1 MKKCISVIITI
12 ALVLTSICMKSGNA
26 FAASTAPLAG
36 SIVVTN
42 NLEGKADTIYVYGV
56 ESGDLVKVY
65 DSAQGENI
73 IAYGTVPKNKID
85 ITFKIA
91 QLGTEKGSVY
101 VSVVSKG
108 ADESSRTKKD
118 YAEEPKSTNYI
129 TKKNVTIF
137 NNAQKSDTI
146 TISGLN
152 ARDVVKAYGAAG
164 NLLGSKTASTS
175 GNDVTISVP
184 QLGSGTGIIYITI
197 TSKNMGESDKS
208 EPITYDPEP
217 VSIAPSEDD
226 ITINNNVK
234 KADEILVSGL
244 NGGDVVKIYNSATA
258 GKLLGSKKVPA
269 SGYDATINVS
279 QLGTST
285 GYVYV
290 SITSS
295 ESAESTRTSVQ
306 YPGEL
311 ESAQLNPRYITVT
324 NNAGKPDT
332 VYVTGL
338 TAKDVIK
345 VYTTETKGSPLGTA
359 TASTTSGDATVTI
372 PQLPLIQPE
381 DKVGEVYVSVTSADM
396 NESTRV
402 SATYGKEGKTDSISD
417 KNIIVT
423 NNVGKPDTVYVSNL
437 IGGDTIRVYDSAG
450 KVLGYSVVPDSGFDT
465 TISINQIGI
474 NSGSI
479 YVSITN
485 SGKLESS
492 TRTEVTFAAEDV
504 STLIDKNN
512 ISIAN
517 NANAAD
523 VVYVTRLSA
532 GTIVRVYD
540 SSNASIGS
548 ATVGAGM
555 TDATITTHQLKTS
568 GGTVYITVTQPGA
581 QESSKIAKDYGPEG
595 TSITPNVNNISVK
608 NNVGKPDTVYVSN
621 LLGNDIVRIYDLS
634 KPAKQIGTAT
644 VASSETYAIVTI
656 DQLGEGTGYID
667 VSVSSTGMAESS
679 RVTVKFDAEDIS
691 SETDEG
697 NISVTNNAGKPDV
710 VYITRLS
717 TGDVVKV
724 YDVEIGGNPIE
735 SATVGSNSSDV
746 TISIPQIGPGEG
758 DIYVT
763 IARTGEA
770 ESKRVKVHYDAEAQ
784 SATLNSDQIVVK
796 NNIIGTPDTIYV
808 PGLNAGDVIKVYT
821 ALTKANCLGTA
832 TVADG
837 DVSATVSVAQLGTA
851 GGSVYV
857 SVTRTGKL
865 ESSSIE
871 AKYDPEGKSTP
882 ATYVKVTNNAGAAD
896 TVYVSGL
903 AANDVVNVY
912 DQDKGGKLLGTATVA
927 TYSSDATVSIE
938 QLGSAKGIVY
948 VTVTSPNKLESN
960 RTPAEYDP
968 ETKPVA
974 IVASQVTIE
983 NNSGIA
989 STVTVKGL
997 KENDL
1002 INIYDKEIGG
1012 TLLGYGTVAAY
1023 NSEVTI
1029 PVSQLSATGGKV
1041 YISVTS
1047 MGKLESDRTPVDYDP
1062 KAVSKAPDA
1071 SRITIENNYE
1081 IADTITITNL
1091 DPNTVVKVY
1100 SAKTGGSP
1108 ISTTTVAPDSSKVT
1122 IPITQLD
1129 AGEGYVYVTVTNT
1142 GKTESERTE
1151 KKYSAEGVSDAP
1163 AKGNITIV
1171 NNSGMADTITIT
1183 GLELGS
1189 IVKVYNAASGG
1200 SKLASATADASTLA
1214 TTINYLQLGTGS
1226 GSVFVSVTSPGKR
1239 ESSIRTEVEYEA
1251 ESIAANERNITI
1263 LNNAG
1268 ISDSITVS
1276 GLAENDVIKAY
1287 DAASNGNLLGFAM
1300 VPVGSNKATI
1310 TIEQLAQNTRN
1321 VYISVTNYGRAE
1333 SKLTKA
1339 TYEAEKSA
1347 TAPYVGDIHVVNN
1360 VDIDDTITVY
1370 NLNAGDVIR
1379 VYDGNDTRKK
1389 LLGYATVA
1397 NNKTEATVSVE
1408 DLGTSGGVVYV
1419 SVITKGKNESAS
1431 TEATYVAEG
1440 KSTAPYSGYIYVT
1453 NDVTDTVLVTNLTI
1467 GDKVKVYNTSTGG
1480 DLLGYGTVTS
1490 SNGQV
1495 AFTVSKLAAEGG
1507 KVYVSVTSMGKTES
1521 NRTMVEYVSE

>member
-1 MKKCISVIITI
+1 MKQCISIIITI
-12 ALVLTSICMKSGNA
+12 ALVLTNICIKTGNA

-36 SIVVTN
+36 SIIVTN
-42 NLEGKADTIYVYGV
+42 NLEGKSDTIYVYGV
-56 ESGDLVKVY
+56 DSGDLVKVY
-65 DSAQGENI
+65 DSAQGDNV

-91 QLGTEKGSVY
+91 QLGTKKGSVY

-108 ADESSRTKKD
+108 GTESSRTKVN
-118 YAEEPKSTNYI
+118 YAEEPKSAPI
-129 TKKNVTIF
+129 AKENVTII

-146 TISGLN
+146 TVSGLN

-175 GNDVTISVP
+175 GNDVTINVS
-184 QLGSGTGIIYITI
+184 QLGSGAGIVYITV

-208 EPITYDPEP
+208 EPISYDAEP

-234 KADEILVSGL
+234 KADEIIVSGL
-244 NGGDVVKIYNSATA
+244 NGGDFVKIYNSATG

-269 SGYDATINVS
+269 SGYDATITVS
-279 QLGTST
+279 QLGTSA

-295 ESAESTRTSVQ
+295 ELAESTRTTVQ

-338 TAKDVIK
+338 ADKDIVK
-345 VYTTETKGSPLGTA
+345 VYATEIKGSPLGTA
-359 TASTTSGDATVTI
+359 TASATSGDATVTI
-372 PQLPLIQPE
+372 PQLPIIQPE
-381 DKVGEVYVSVTSADM
+381 AKVGEVYVSVTSAGM
-396 NESTRV
+396 NESARV
-402 SATYGKEGKTDSISD
+402 IASYGIEGKTDSISN
-417 KNIIVT
+417 KNIMVT

-437 IGGDTIRVYDSAG
+437 IGGDTIRVYNSAG
-450 KVLGYSVVPDSGFDT
+450 KILGYSTVPESGFDT
-465 TISINQIGI
+465 TISIPQLGV
-474 NSGSI
+474 NSGII

-492 TRTEVTFAAEDV
+492 TRTGVTYAAEAI

-517 NANAAD
+517 NVNAAD
-523 VVYVTRLSA
+523 VVYVTGLSA
-532 GTIVRVYD
+532 GSLVRVY
-540 SSNASIGS
+540 STSNALLGS
-548 ATVGAGM
+548 ATVGAAM
-555 TDATITTHQLKTS
+555 TDATVTISQLGTF

-581 QESSKIAKDYGPEG
+581 QESSKIAKDYSAEG
-595 TSITPNVNNISVK
+595 ISTTPDINNIVVK
-608 NNVGKPDTVYVSN
+608 NNVAKPDTVYISN
-621 LLGNDIVRIYDLS
+621 LLGNDTVRIYDLS
-634 KPAKQIGTAT
+634 KPAKLLGTSI
-644 VASSETYAIVTI
+644 VASSETYTTVTI
-656 DQLGEGTGYID
+656 PQLGAGIGNID
-667 VSVSSTGMAESS
+667 VSVTSTGMAESA
-679 RVTVKFDAEDIS
+679 RVTVKYDAEGIS

-697 NISVTNNAGKPDV
+697 NISITNNAGKPDI

-717 TGDVVKV
+717 AGDVVKV
-724 YDVEIGGNPIE
+724 YDVEFGGSPIGSG
-735 SATVGSNSSDV
+735 TVGNNSSDV
-746 TISIPQIGPGEG
+746 TISIPQIGSGEG
-758 DIYVT
+758 NIYVT

-770 ESKRVKVHYDAEAQ
+770 ESKRVKAHYDAEAQ
-784 SATLNSDQIVVK
+784 STTLNPDQIVVK
-796 NNIIGTPDTIYV
+796 NNILGTPDTIYV
-808 PGLNAGDVIKVYT
+808 SGLNAGDVIKVYT

-837 DVSATVSVAQLGTA
+837 DVSATVSVAQLGTV

-857 SVTRTGKL
+857 SVTSTGKL
-865 ESSSIE
+865 ESASIE
-871 AKYDPEGKSTP
+871 AKYDSEGKSTP
-882 ATYVKVTNNAGAAD
+882 ATNIKVTNNAGAAD
-896 TVYVSGL
+896 TVYITGL
-903 AANDVVNVY
+903 AANDVINVY
-912 DQDKGGKLLGTATVA
+912 DQAKGGKLLGTATVA
-927 TYSSDATVSIE
+927 TYSSEATVSIE
-938 QLGSAKGIVY
+938 QLGSTDGIVY
-948 VTVTSPNKLESN
+948 VTVTSTNKLESD
-960 RTPAEYDP
+960 RTPVKYDP
-968 ETKPVA
+968 ETKPIA

-1002 INIYDKEIGG
+1002 VSIYDKDIGG
-1012 TLLGYGTVAAY
+1012 TLLGSGTVATY

-1029 PVSQLSATGGKV
+1029 PVSQLSTTGGKV

-1047 MGKLESDRTPVDYDP
+1047 MGKLESDRTPVDYNP
-1062 KAVSKAPDA
+1062 KAVSTAPDA

-1091 DPNTVVKVY
+1091 DPNTVVKIY
-1100 SAKTGGSP
+1100 STKSGGSP
-1108 ISTTTVAPDSSKVT
+1108 LSTATVASDSSKVM
-1122 IPITQLD
+1122 IPITQLGT
-1129 AGEGYVYVTVTNT
+1129 GEGYVYVTVTTT

-1151 KKYSAEGVSDAP
+1151 KKYSAEGVSEAP
-1163 AKGNITIV
+1163 AKGNITII

-1183 GLELGS
+1183 GLELNS
-1189 IVKVYNAASGG
+1189 VVKVYNAATGG
-1200 SKLASATADASTLA
+1200 RVLASTTAESNTLV
-1214 TTINYLQLGTGS
+1214 TTINILQLGTGS

-1239 ESSIRTEVEYEA
+1239 ESSNRTEVEYEA

-1268 ISDSITVS
+1268 IADSITVT

-1287 DAASNGNLLGFAM
+1287 DAASNGNLLGLAM
-1300 VPVGSNKATI
+1300 VPIGSNKATI
-1310 TIEQLAQNTRN
+1310 TIEQLSQSNRI

-1339 TYEAEKSA
+1339 TYVAEQNA
-1347 TAPYVGDIHVVNN
+1347 TAPYVGDIHIVNN

-1379 VYDGNDTRKK
+1379 VYDSRDTRKK

-1408 DLGTSGGVVYV
+1408 SLNVSGGVVYV

-1453 NDVTDTVLVTNLTI
+1453 NDVTDTVLVTNLAV

-1480 DLLGYGTVTS
+1480 DLLGSATVTS

-1495 AFTVSKLAAEGG
+1495 TFTISKLAAEGG
-1507 KVYVSVTSMGKTES
+1507 KVYVSVTSIGKTES
-1521 NRTMVEYVSE
+1521 NRTMVEYVRE